1 MGGRIRLIGAL
12 ALALG
17 LLLVAGPA
25 TAQGDSSVD
34 RARQWLDQ
42 QRKPDGSFDDGVFNP
57 VDLTSNVVMGEVA
70 AGSTPAQATMT
81 WLRDSSAAAAYAR
94 KGPGAAAKL
103 ALALESAGGDAG
115 GLLTTIERAAG
126 GGFKGVA
133 GDYDLALAVLALRG
147 GGRDVPAAV
156 LDGLVAGQQP
166 DGGWAFAKGQ
176 PSDTNTTAVA
186 LMAVARSGRGDSLA
200 ARRGVS
206 FLDGQQFDSAGWG
219 YDKRS
224 KDIKSMDANST
235 GLVLSALSALGID
248 QQGKAKSGVSPRD
261 ALLRLQAPSGGFAFD
276 PGKLKAG
283 TADQLATAQAL
294 VGVAGRSLPVERDTV
309 QAPKLPGESNHTFQ
323 IVPAAVVAV
332 VLMALPGAATL
343 APATETG
350 QRAALIVEVGQA
362 VRRLCVGLGRPS
374 VSGKELV

>member
-17 LLLVAGPA
+17 LLLVAAPA
-25 TAQGDSSVD
+25 IAQGDSSVD

-57 VDLTSNVVMGEVA
+57 VDLTSNAVMGELA
-70 AGSTPAQATMT
+70 AGSSPAQATLT

-94 KGPGAAAKL
+94 KGPGGAAA
-103 ALALESAGGDAG
+103 A
-115 GLLTTIERAAG
+115 
-126 GGFKGVA
+126 
-133 GDYDLALAVLALRG
+133 RG
-147 GGRDVPAAV
+147 GVG
-156 LDGLVAGQQP
+156 
-166 DGGWAFAKGQ
+166 
-176 PSDTNTTAVA
+176 
-186 LMAVARSGRGDSLA
+186 
-200 ARRGVS
+200 

-323 IVPAAVVAV
+323 IVLAAVVAV
-332 VLMALPGAATL
+332 AVVAA
-343 APATETG
+343 
-350 QRAALIVEVGQA
+350 
-362 VRRLCVGLGRPS
+362 GLGL
-374 VSGKELV
+374 LVTRRRS

>member
-25 TAQGDSSVD
+25 TAQSDSSVD

-156 LDGLVAGQQP
+156 LDGLVAGQQ
-166 DGGWAFAKGQ
+166 
-176 PSDTNTTAVA
+176 
-186 LMAVARSGRGDSLA
+186 
-200 ARRGVS
+200 
-206 FLDGQQFDSAGWG
+206 FDSAGWG

-323 IVPAAVVAV
+323 IVLAAVVAV
-332 VLMALPGAATL
+332 AVVAA
-343 APATETG
+343 
-350 QRAALIVEVGQA
+350 
-362 VRRLCVGLGRPS
+362 GLGL
-374 VSGKELV
+374 LVTRRRS

>member
-25 TAQGDSSVD
+25 TAQSDSSVD

-57 VDLTSNVVMGEVA
+57 VDLTSNAVMGEVA

-126 GGFKGVA
+126 GGLKGMA

-186 LMAVARSGRGDSLA
+186 LMAMARSGRGDSLA

-323 IVPAAVVAV
+323 IVLAAVVAV
-332 VLMALPGAATL
+332 AVVAA
-343 APATETG
+343 
-350 QRAALIVEVGQA
+350 
-362 VRRLCVGLGRPS
+362 GLGL
-374 VSGKELV
+374 LVARRRS

>member
-12 ALALG
+12 AIALS
-17 LLLVAGPA
+17 LVAAPA

-42 QRKPDGSFDDGVFNP
+42 QRKPNGSFDDGVFNP
-57 VDLTSNVVMGEVA
+57 VDLTANAVMGEVA
-70 AGSTPAQATMT
+70 AGSTPAPATLD
-81 WLRDSSAAAAYAR
+81 WLRGSSAATAYAR

-115 GLLTTIERAAG
+115 ALLTTIEQAAG
-126 GGFKGVA
+126 GSTFEGVA
-133 GDYDLALAVLALRG
+133 GDYDVSLAVLALRG
-147 GGRDVPAAV
+147 GGRQVPAGIV
-156 LDGLVAGQQP
+156 DGLVARQQP

-186 LMAVARSGRGDSLA
+186 LMAMASAGRGGSPS
-200 ARRGVS
+200 ARRGVA
-206 FLDGQQFDSAGWG
+206 FLDGQQFPTGGWG
-219 YDKRS
+219 YDRRS

-248 QQGKAKSGVSPRD
+248 QQGKAKGGVTPRD

-276 PGKLKAG
+276 PAKRRAG

-294 VGVAGRSLPVERDTV
+294 VGLAGRTLPVRRPAPAELPGGESDHTV
-309 QAPKLPGESNHTFQ
+309 Q
-323 IVPAAVVAV
+323 IVVAAVVAG
-332 VLMALPGAATL
+332 VLLAAGGGLLAL
-343 APATETG
+343 
-350 QRAALIVEVGQA
+350 
-362 VRRLCVGLGRPS
+362 RRRHA
-374 VSGKELV
+374 

>member
-17 LLLVAGPA
+17 LLQVAGPA
-25 TAQGDSSVD
+25 TAQSDASVD

-115 GLLTTIERAAG
+115 GLLTTIGQTVSG
-126 GGFKGVA
+126 GAFKGAA
-133 GDYDLALAVLALRG
+133 GDYDVALAVLALRG
-147 GGRDVPAAV
+147 GVG
-156 LDGLVAGQQP
+156 
-166 DGGWAFAKGQ
+166 
-176 PSDTNTTAVA
+176 
-186 LMAVARSGRGDSLA
+186 
-200 ARRGVS
+200 

-248 QQGKAKSGVSPRD
+248 QQAKAKGGVTPRE
-261 ALLRLQAPSGGFAFD
+261 ALLRLQAPAGGFAFD

-294 VGVAGRSLPVERDTV
+294 VGLAGRSLPVERPV
-309 QAPKLPGESNHTFQ
+309 AAKSPAAPNHTLQ
-323 IVPAAVVAV
+323 IV
-332 VLMALPGAATL
+332 LATL
-343 APATETG
+343 AGVAVL
-350 QRAALIVEVGQA
+350 AAGLGVLL
-362 VRRLCVGLGRPS
+362 VRRRSP
-374 VSGKELV
+374 

>member
-1 MGGRIRLIGAL
+1 MGGRIRLIGTL

-25 TAQGDSSVD
+25 TAQSDSSVD

-57 VDLTSNVVMGEVA
+57 VDLTSNAVMGEVA

-126 GGFKGVA
+126 GGFKGMA

-186 LMAVARSGRGDSLA
+186 LMAMARSGRGDSLA

-323 IVPAAVVAV
+323 IVLAAVVAV
-332 VLMALPGAATL
+332 AVVAA
-343 APATETG
+343 
-350 QRAALIVEVGQA
+350 
-362 VRRLCVGLGRPS
+362 GLGL
-374 VSGKELV
+374 LVTRRRS

>member
-17 LLLVAGPA
+17 LLLVAAPA
-25 TAQGDSSVD
+25 IAQGDSSVD

-57 VDLTSNVVMGEVA
+57 VDLTSNAVMGELA
-70 AGSTPAQATMT
+70 AGSSPAQATLT

-94 KGPGAAAKL
+94 KGPGATAKL
-103 ALALESAGGDAG
+103 ALALESAG
-115 GLLTTIERAAG
+115 
-126 GGFKGVA
+126 
-133 GDYDLALAVLALRG
+133 RG
-147 GGRDVPAAV
+147 GSA
-156 LDGLVAGQQP
+156 
-166 DGGWAFAKGQ
+166 
-176 PSDTNTTAVA
+176 
-186 LMAVARSGRGDSLA
+186 A
-200 ARRGVS
+200 ARGGVG

-248 QQGKAKSGVSPRD
+248 QQAKAKGGVTPRE
-261 ALLRLQAPSGGFAFD
+261 ALLRLQAPAGGFAFD

-294 VGVAGRSLPVERDTV
+294 VGLAGRSLPVERPV
-309 QAPKLPGESNHTFQ
+309 AAKSPAAPNHTLQ
-323 IVPAAVVAV
+323 IV
-332 VLMALPGAATL
+332 LATL
-343 APATETG
+343 AGVAVLAAGLGAGTPAWAAEAG
-350 QRAALIVEVGQA
+350 GRAALIVEVGQT
-362 VRRLCVGLGRPS
+362 VRRLCVGIARPA
-374 VSGKELV
+374 VSGKELVEASGLE

>member
-25 TAQGDSSVD
+25 TAQSDSSVD

-126 GGFKGVA
+126 SGFKGVA

-156 LDGLVAGQQP
+156 LDGLVAGQRP

-186 LMAVARSGRGDSLA
+186 LMAMARSGRGDSLA

-323 IVPAAVVAV
+323 IVLAAVVAV
-332 VLMALPGAATL
+332 AVVAA
-343 APATETG
+343 
-350 QRAALIVEVGQA
+350 
-362 VRRLCVGLGRPS
+362 GLGL
-374 VSGKELV
+374 LVTRRRS

>member
-17 LLLVAGPA
+17 LLLVAAPA
-25 TAQGDSSVD
+25 IAQGDSSVD

-57 VDLTSNVVMGEVA
+57 VDLTSNAVMGELA
-70 AGSTPAQATMT
+70 AGSSPAQATLT

-115 GLLTTIERAAG
+115 GLLTTIGQTVSG
-126 GGFKGVA
+126 GAFKGAA
-133 GDYDLALAVLALRG
+133 GDYDVALAVLALRG
-147 GGRDVPAAV
+147 GGRDVPATI
-156 LDGLVAGQQP
+156 LDGLVGRQQP
-166 DGGWAFAKGQ
+166 DRGWAFAVGQ
-176 PSDTNTTAVA
+176 PSDTNTTAVV
-186 LMAVARSGRGDSLA
+186 LMALASSGRGGSAA
-200 ARRGVS
+200 ARGGVG

-248 QQGKAKSGVSPRD
+248 QQAKAKGGVTPRE
-261 ALLRLQAPSGGFAFD
+261 ALLRLQAPAGGFAFD

-294 VGVAGRSLPVERDTV
+294 VGLAGRSLPVERPV
-309 QAPKLPGESNHTFQ
+309 AAKSPAAPNHTLQ
-323 IVPAAVVAV
+323 IV
-332 VLMALPGAATL
+332 LATL
-343 APATETG
+343 AGVAVL
-350 QRAALIVEVGQA
+350 AAGLGVLL
-362 VRRLCVGLGRPS
+362 VRRRSP
-374 VSGKELV
+374 

>member
-17 LLLVAGPA
+17 LLLVAAPA
-25 TAQGDSSVD
+25 IAQGDSSVD

-57 VDLTSNVVMGEVA
+57 VDLTSNAVMGELA
-70 AGSTPAQATMT
+70 AGSSPAQATLT

-94 KGPGAAAKL
+94 KGPGATAKL

-115 GLLTTIERAAG
+115 GLLTTIG
-126 GGFKGVA
+126 QTV
-133 GDYDLALAVLALRG
+133 RG
-147 GGRDVPAAV
+147 GVG
-156 LDGLVAGQQP
+156 
-166 DGGWAFAKGQ
+166 
-176 PSDTNTTAVA
+176 
-186 LMAVARSGRGDSLA
+186 
-200 ARRGVS
+200 

-248 QQGKAKSGVSPRD
+248 QQAKAKGGVTPRE
-261 ALLRLQAPSGGFAFD
+261 ALLRLQAPAGGFAFD

-294 VGVAGRSLPVERDTV
+294 VGLAGRSLPVERPV
-309 QAPKLPGESNHTFQ
+309 AAESPAAPNHTLQ
-323 IVPAAVVAV
+323 IV
-332 VLMALPGAATL
+332 LATL
-343 APATETG
+343 AGVAVL
-350 QRAALIVEVGQA
+350 AAGLGVLL
-362 VRRLCVGLGRPS
+362 VRRRSP
-374 VSGKELV
+374 

>member
-12 ALALG
+12 ALALGLG

-34 RARQWLDQ
+34 RARQWLEQ
-42 QRKPDGSFDDGVFNP
+42 QRKPDGSFDDGVVNP
-57 VDLTSNVVMGEVA
+57 VDLTSNAVMGEVA

-81 WLRDSSAAAAYAR
+81 WLRDSSAAAAYAK

-115 GLLTTIERAAG
+115 ALLTTTIERAAG

-156 LDGLVAGQQP
+156 LDGLVASQQA

-176 PSDTNTTAVA
+176 PADTNTTAVA
-186 LMAVARSGRGDSLA
+186 LMAMARSGRGDSLA
-200 ARRGVS
+200 ARRGVA

-219 YDKRS
+219 YDRRS

-248 QQGKAKSGVSPRD
+248 QQGKAKSGVTPRH
-261 ALLRLQAPSGGFAFD
+261 ALLRLQTPSGGLAFD
-276 PGKLKAG
+276 AGQLESG
-283 TADQLATAQAL
+283 TADQRATAQAL
-294 VGVAGRSLPVERDTV
+294 VGLTGGSLPVQRPFASKPPV
-309 QAPKLPGESNHTFQ
+309 QANHTFQ
-323 IVPAAVVAV
+323 IVLATLVAV
-332 VLMALPGAATL
+332 AVLAA
-343 APATETG
+343 G
-350 QRAALIVEVGQA
+350 VG
-362 VRRLCVGLGRPS
+362 VLVIRRR
-374 VSGKELV
+374 

>member
-1 MGGRIRLIGAL
+1 VILVKGPASSRAREEDTIMGGRIRLIGAL
-12 ALALG
+12 ALVLG
-17 LLLVAGPA
+17 LSLVAGPA

-57 VDLTSNVVMGEVA
+57 VDLTSNAVMGEVA
-70 AGSTPAQATMT
+70 AGSTPAPATMT

-103 ALALESAGGDAG
+103 ALAMESAGGDAG
-115 GLLTTIERAAG
+115 GLLTTIERTASG
-126 GGFKGVA
+126 GTFKGVA

-147 GGRDVPAAV
+147 GGRDVPAPV

-186 LMAVARSGRGDSLA
+186 LMAMARSGRGDSPA

-294 VGVAGRSLPVERDTV
+294 VGVAGRSLPVERPA
-309 QAPKLPGESNHTFQ
+309 APKLPGESNHTFQ
-323 IVPAAVVAV
+323 IVLAAVVAV
-332 VLMALPGAATL
+332 AVVGA
-343 APATETG
+343 
-350 QRAALIVEVGQA
+350 
-362 VRRLCVGLGRPS
+362 GLGL
-374 VSGKELV
+374 LVTRRRS

>member
-25 TAQGDSSVD
+25 TAQSDSSVD

-323 IVPAAVVAV
+323 IVLAAVVAV
-332 VLMALPGAATL
+332 AVVAA
-343 APATETG
+343 
-350 QRAALIVEVGQA
+350 
-362 VRRLCVGLGRPS
+362 GLGL
-374 VSGKELV
+374 LVTRRRS

>member
-25 TAQGDSSVD
+25 TAQSDSSVD

-248 QQGKAKSGVSPRD
+248 QQ
-261 ALLRLQAPSGGFAFD
+261 
-276 PGKLKAG
+276 
-283 TADQLATAQAL
+283 ATAQAL

-323 IVPAAVVAV
+323 IVLAAVVAV
-332 VLMALPGAATL
+332 AVVAA
-343 APATETG
+343 
-350 QRAALIVEVGQA
+350 
-362 VRRLCVGLGRPS
+362 GLGL
-374 VSGKELV
+374 LVTRRRS

>member
-25 TAQGDSSVD
+25 TAQSDSSVD

-156 LDGLVAGQQP
+156 LDG
-166 DGGWAFAKGQ
+166 
-176 PSDTNTTAVA
+176 
-186 LMAVARSGRGDSLA
+186 
-200 ARRGVS
+200 
-206 FLDGQQFDSAGWG
+206 QQFDSAGWG

-323 IVPAAVVAV
+323 IVLAAVVAV
-332 VLMALPGAATL
+332 AVVAA
-343 APATETG
+343 
-350 QRAALIVEVGQA
+350 
-362 VRRLCVGLGRPS
+362 GLGL
-374 VSGKELV
+374 LVTRRRS